1 MPYTKPHTAYRAIQS
16 AKDSLDSIEDKILK
30 HLSQMDMDN
39 NAAVDTITEIVVE
52 MTAAINNM
60 KSTLDNYN
68 SFE

>member
-1 MPYTKPHTAYRAIQS
+1 MLQGTR
-16 AKDSLDSIEDKILK
+16 DLDNLKANILK
-30 HLSQMDMDN
+30 QLSQMDMDN